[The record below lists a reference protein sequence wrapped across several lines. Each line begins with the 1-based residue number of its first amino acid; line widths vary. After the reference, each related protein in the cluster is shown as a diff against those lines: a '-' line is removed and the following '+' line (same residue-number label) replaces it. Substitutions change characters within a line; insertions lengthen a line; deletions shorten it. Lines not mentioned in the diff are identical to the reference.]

1 MKRPN
6 RQTIETDITDT
17 ILELRLPNTHAR
29 HQITGAAVLL
39 WNTWKR
45 KPDFEQ
51 GVQAVIKK
59 YAVTEATARADASR
73 LLNYFEES
81 GLLE

>member
-1 MKRPN
+1 MKRPK

-17 ILELRLPNTHAR
+17 ILELRLPNTSAR
-29 HQITGAAVLL
+29 YQISGAAILL

-45 KPDFEQ
+45 SPDFEQ

-59 YAVTEATARADASR
+59 YAVLETKARTDAQK
-73 LLNYFEES
+73 LYNDLDQA

>member
-6 RQTIETDITDT
+6 RQTIETDITET
-17 ILELRLPNTHAR
+17 TLELRLPNTHAR

-39 WNTWKR
+39 WTTWKR

-59 YAVTEATARADASR
+59 YAVSEAQARADAEK
-73 LLNYFEES
+73 LLHYFEQN

>member
-17 ILELRLPNTHAR
+17 ILELRLPSTHAR

-51 GVQAVIKK
+51 GIQAVIKK
-59 YAVTEATARADASR
+59 YAVSEATARADAEK
-73 LLNYFEES
+73 LVAYFEQY

>member
-1 MKRPN
+1 MKRPH

-29 HQITGAAVLL
+29 HQITGAAVVL
-39 WNTWKR
+39 WNIWKR
-45 KPDFEQ
+45 KPDFEH
-51 GVQAVIKK
+51 GVQAVIQK
-59 YAVTEATARADASR
+59 YAVSETTARADAQR
-73 LLNYFEES
+73 LLVYFEES

>member
-6 RQTIETDITDT
+6 RTVLETDITDS

-29 HQITGAAVLL
+29 HQISGAAILL

-45 KPDFEQ
+45 QPDLEI
-51 GVQAVIKK
+51 GLEAVVRK
-59 YAVTEATARADASR
+59 YHVPLAQARADAEK
-73 LLNYFEES
+73 LYTDLEAA

>member
-6 RQTIETDITDT
+6 RQTIETDISDT

-45 KPDFEQ
+45 KPDFEH
-51 GVQAVIKK
+51 GVQAVVKK
-59 YAVTEATARADASR
+59 YPVTETIARTDAER
-73 LLNYFEES
+73 LLTYFEES

>member
-29 HQITGAAVLL
+29 HQITGAAVVL

-45 KPDFEQ
+45 KPDFEY
-51 GVQAVIKK
+51 GVQAVIQK
-59 YAVTEATARADASR
+59 YAVSETTARADAKR
-73 LLNYFEES
+73 LLAYFEDS